1 MPTLNPSITLPIPL
15 LGVLA
20 DLDPRK
26 IPPEGLFEAENRVCR
41 DGQFV
46 GRDGLVT
53 FGASVSERPMGLAQY
68 DHPSEDRRL
77 VLGTVAR
84 WLRWDKGTTA
94 WVEVSDPANRLTGV
108 DSSQVVF
115 RFFQN
120 EAGVKYLLGCNA
132 VDKAKK
138 WDGDVAHSYAD
149 IGGQTRIPRC
159 MAVAADHLL
168 MGGFLDGDQDVEWS
182 NNLDFDSGYSSPG
195 HGKNLGD
202 TSGGI
207 IALQELG
214 AYNLAG
220 YKEDAVY
227 LAVAEPSEATFFH
240 WSPKFLG
247 IPGPVSPLAVVPLPS
262 GEHAILASDG
272 AVYRFSG
279 SSYESAGSHIQRFIS
294 DNWHFASREQSWG
307 FYDQTRRELWFIYPH
322 KATTELSHAICLSLP
337 SWSLYPMRW
346 AVLRMSAGGHVAT
359 AQELAFGEV
368 ELPFGD
374 SPLTFGETSQ
384 DRLATLFCATIG
396 QVCEASGHD
405 DLGGAIPMVWEYGLG
420 DAGSFQSW
428 KTVVSMDHAFDRTV
442 ASQVVSVRIAYSRNG
457 EARSL
462 SEARTFDLVSTAPL
476 RTGHRV
482 SGRLLSARYEI
493 GGTQAVEFSGAEV
506 GYAVRG
512 LR

>member
-15 LGVLA
+15 LGVEA
-20 DLDPRK
+20 DRHPRAIDPM
-26 IPPEGLFEAENRVCR
+26 GLYEAENMLCR
-41 DGQFV
+41 DGRFV
-46 GRDGLVT
+46 DRGGLVV
-53 FGASVSERPMGLAQY
+53 FGASVAERPMGLAQY
-68 DHPSEDRRL
+68 DHPSEDRRV

-84 WLRWDKGTTA
+84 WLRWNKVTSA
-94 WVEVSDPANRLTGV
+94 WVEVSDPANRLNGV
-108 DSSQVVF
+108 NSSQVLF

-120 EAGVKYLLGCNA
+120 EAGVKYLLGCNG
-132 VDKAKK
+132 VDLAKK
-138 WDGDVAHSYAD
+138 WDGDVAHTYAN

-159 MAVAADHLL
+159 MAVAADHLI

-202 TSGGI
+202 TPGGI

-214 AYNLAG
+214 AYNVVG
-220 YKEDAVY
+220 YKEDSIY
-227 LAVAEPSEATFFH
+227 LAGAQSDEATFFH
-240 WSPKFLG
+240 WSPKFLKV
-247 IPGPVSPLAVVPLPS
+247 PGPVSPLVVVPLPS
-262 GEHAILASDG
+262 GEHAVLAMDG

-279 SSYESAGSHIQRFIS
+279 SSYDSAGSHIQRFIS
-294 DNWHFASREQSWG
+294 DNWYFPSREQCWG
-307 FYDQTRRELWFIYPH
+307 FYDETRRELWFVYPH
-322 KATTELSHAICLSLP
+322 KATMELSHAICLSLP

-346 AVLRMSAGGHVAT
+346 STLRMSAGGQVAT

-368 ELPFGD
+368 ELPFGE

-384 DRLATLFCATIG
+384 DRLATLFGATTG

-405 DLGGAIPMVWEYGLG
+405 DLGAAIPEVWEYGLG

-428 KTVVSMDHAFDRTV
+428 KTVVSMDHAFNRTP
-442 ASQVVSVRIAYSRNG
+442 ASQLVQVRVAYSKNG
-457 EARSL
+457 EDRSL
-462 SEARTFDLVSTAPL
+462 SDARSFDLLNTGPL

-493 GGTQAVEFSGAEV
+493 QGTQPIDFLGAEV

>member
-15 LGVLA
+15 LGVQA
-20 DLDPRK
+20 DRHPRMIDPM
-26 IPPEGLFEAENRVCR
+26 GLYEAENLLCR
-41 DGQFV
+41 DGRFV
-46 GRDGLVT
+46 GRDGLT
-53 FGASVSERPMGLAQY
+53 AFGASVAERPMGLAQY
-68 DHPSEDRRL
+68 DHPSEDRRV

-84 WLRWDKGTTA
+84 WLRWNKTTSA

-108 DSSQVVF
+108 NSSQVVF

-132 VDKAKK
+132 VNKAKK
-138 WDGDVAHSYAD
+138 WDGDVAHTYAD

-159 MAVAADHLL
+159 IAVAADHLL

-195 HGKNLGD
+195 HGQNLGD
-202 TSGGI
+202 TPGGV

-214 AYNLAG
+214 AYHAVA
-220 YKEDAVY
+220 YKEDAAY
-227 LAVAEPSEATFFH
+227 LGVAQPSEATFFH

-247 IPGPVSPLAVVPLPS
+247 VPGPVSPLAVVQLPS
-262 GEHAILASDG
+262 GEHAVLAKDG
-272 AVYRFSG
+272 GVYRFTG

-294 DNWHFASREQSWG
+294 ENWHFTSRELCWG
-307 FYDQTRRELWFIYPH
+307 FYDDLRRELWFIYPH

-346 AVLRMSAGGHVAT
+346 STLRMSAGGHIAT
-359 AQELAFGEV
+359 ASELAFGEV
-368 ELPFGD
+368 SLPFGE
-374 SPLTFGETSQ
+374 SPLTFAETSQ
-384 DRLATLFCATIG
+384 DRLATLFGATTG

-405 DLGGAIPMVWEYGLG
+405 DLGLAIPMAWEYGLG
-420 DAGSFQSW
+420 DAGSMETW
-428 KTVVSMDHAFDRTV
+428 KTVVTMDHGFNRTL
-442 ASQVVSVRIAYSRNG
+442 ASQVVQVRVAYSKNG

-462 SEARTFDLVSTAPL
+462 SEPGSFDLVNTGPL

-493 GGTQAVEFSGAEV
+493 QATQAIDFLGAGV